1 MPSQP
6 PVSADHVRSP
16 PAAPA
21 AAAASLATTSAFHAS
36 GVRSMRGKKG
46 YVRHCTGRAS

>member
-36 GVRSMRGKKG
+36 GVRSMHRKKG
-46 YVRHCTGRAS
+46 YVRHCTGRDS